1 MTESNTTALA
11 MDNKQVPLILLP
23 KPTTMS
29 SLPDTF
35 KCLTLLI
42 TDGMHSNYNP
52 LFLGTIFWNS
62 SGDIK

>member
-1 MTESNTTALA
+1 MTESYTTASA
-11 MDNKQVPLILLP
+11 MNNKQVPLILLP

-42 TDGMHSNYNP
+42 IDGIHSNYNP
-52 LFLGTIFWNS
+52 LFLGTVFWNS